1 MAKYKV
7 FENKEQ
13 VYGKRIIA
21 LEVGWNSKALIG
33 GPIWAGLNNLNVH
46 WIISSLLILAA
57 AIYHSQILALILW
70 IVTGFILAF
79 LGNEIRA
86 TKLEEKSYKL
96 VDTLEANSPEKA
108 QNKYISNQ
116 KKAAEIE

>member
-1 MAKYKV
+1 MATYQV
-7 FENKEQ
+7 FENKDQ
-13 VYGKRIIA
+13 VYGKRVIA
-21 LEVGWNSKALIG
+21 LEVGWNLKALIG
-33 GPIWAGLNNLNVH
+33 GPIWAGLNNLNAY
-46 WIISSLLILAA
+46 WLISTLLVLAA
-57 AIYHSQILALILW
+57 AIYHSQILALIIW

-108 QNKYISNQ
+108 QNKYSSSSG
-116 KKAAEIE
+116 